1 MISERGI
8 SRANRAGTKA
18 ALSFLSLVLFAEVL
32 TSCNAQA
39 QFLPIQEI
47 ILENGLKV
55 LLLEDRKSPAV
66 TFQVWYRVGSRNER
80 DGKSGLS
87 HFLEHMVGPKDYSR
101 VIAKNGG
108 ESNAFTTTD
117 VTVYF
122 ATMSRASI
130 DTAIDMEAA
139 RMAKVMLDGAQF
151 EPEKKVIVEER
162 RLRTEDSPVAD
173 LGELTSAVAYMN
185 HPYRRPVIGWMKDI
199 ENLTPEDLEAHYR
212 TYYLP
217 NNAFVVVVG
226 DFSIPGM
233 LTKIR
238 SSFGKIPR
246 GPDPPRSIS
255 EDPPQRGEKRVIL
268 KREAELP
275 FLLIYY
281 RAPNMKDPD
290 SIALDLLTTILAGGR
305 SSQLYKELVY
315 DKRLARSVD
324 ASYYG
329 LSIDPTVLSI
339 TAQIMPDKSPAEVER
354 VVDAVLDRIKAEPVS
369 DQELEKAK
377 NQIAADFVFNQD
389 GVYGQAITI
398 GYFESAAQWQ
408 LINEYLD
415 GVKKVS
421 AADIL
426 RVSRQYLQND
436 QRTIGTLIPTGG
448 KKLN

>member
-1 MISERGI
+1 MISERWI
-8 SRANRAGTKA
+8 PRAKRTGTKA
-18 ALSFLSLVLFAEVL
+18 AVRFLSLILFTEVL
-32 TSCNAQA
+32 TCCVQA
-39 QFLPIQEI
+39 QILPIQEI

-55 LLLEDRKSPAV
+55 LLLEDHKSPAV

-80 DGKSGLS
+80 DGKSGLA

-101 VIAKNGG
+101 IIAKNGG

-139 RMAKVMLDGAQF
+139 RMANVMLDGAQF
-151 EPEKKVIVEER
+151 EPEKKVIMEER
-162 RLRTEDSPVAD
+162 RLGTEDSPVSA
-173 LGELTSAVAYMN
+173 LAELTSAITYTN

-199 ENLTPEDLEAHYR
+199 ENLTLEDLEIHYR
-212 TYYLP
+212 TYYVP
-217 NNAFVVVVG
+217 NNAFLVVVG
-226 DFSIPGM
+226 DFSIPEM

-255 EDPPQRGEKRVIL
+255 EDPPQRGEKRVIF

-281 RAPNMKDPD
+281 RTPNMNDPD
-290 SIALDLLTTILAGGR
+290 SIALDVLTTILAGGR
-305 SSQLYKELVY
+305 SARLYKELVY
-315 DKRLARSVD
+315 DKRLAPSVD
-324 ASYYG
+324 VSYYG

-339 TAQIMPDKSPAEVER
+339 TAQIMPGKSPDQVER
-354 VVDAVLDRIKAEPVS
+354 VVDAVLDRIKSEPVS

-377 NQIAADFVFNQD
+377 NQIAAAFVFNQD

-398 GYFESAAQWQ
+398 GYFESAAHWR
-408 LINEYLD
+408 LINGYLD

-426 RVSRQYLQND
+426 RVSRKYLDND
-436 QRTIGTLIPTGG
+436 QRTVGTLIPSGG
-448 KKLN
+448 KK

>member
-1 MISERGI
+1 DI
-8 SRANRAGTKA
+8 
-18 ALSFLSLVLFAEVL
+18 
-32 TSCNAQA
+32 
-39 QFLPIQEI
+39 
-47 ILENGLKV
+47 
-55 LLLEDRKSPAV
+55 
-66 TFQVWYRVGSRNER
+66 
-80 DGKSGLS
+80 
-87 HFLEHMVGPKDYSR
+87 
-101 VIAKNGG
+101 
-108 ESNAFTTTD
+108 
-117 VTVYF
+117 TVYF

-139 RMAKVMLDGAQF
+139 RMANVMLDGAQF
-151 EPEKKVIVEER
+151 EPEKKVIMEER
-162 RLRTEDSPVAD
+162 RLGTEDSPVSA
-173 LGELTSAVAYMN
+173 LAELTSAITYTN

-199 ENLTPEDLEAHYR
+199 ENLTLEDLEIHYR
-212 TYYLP
+212 TYYVP
-217 NNAFVVVVG
+217 NNAFLVVVG
-226 DFSIPGM
+226 DFSIPEM

-246 GPDPPRSIS
+246 GPDPPRAIS
-255 EDPPQRGEKRVIL
+255 EEPPQRGEKRVIL

-281 RAPNMKDPD
+281 RTPNMNDPD
-290 SIALDLLTTILAGGR
+290 SIALDVLTTILAGGR
-305 SSQLYKELVY
+305 SARLYKELVY
-315 DKRLARSVD
+315 DKRLAPSVD
-324 ASYYG
+324 VSYYG

-339 TAQIMPDKSPAEVER
+339 TAQIMPGKSPDEVER

-377 NQIAADFVFNQD
+377 NQIAAAFVFNQD

-408 LINEYLD
+408 LINGYLD

-426 RVSRQYLQND
+426 RISRKYLDND

-448 KKLN
+448 KKVE